1 MAYYIH
7 LIQKYTLKKWHLVET
22 TIFFKYGIIHCT
34 LENGA
39 DLCVNEDQYVS
50 EYRVSLAE
58 RKKERKKEEGEKSNF
73 DSVWFSM

>member
-1 MAYYIH
+1 MVDAKSIYFNCDI
-7 LIQKYTLKKWHLVET
+7 V
-22 TIFFKYGIIHCT
+22 HCA

-58 RKKERKKEEGEKSNF
+58 RKKERRRKVDFGQCLRPANYHALGV
-73 DSVWFSM
+73 DVHA